1 MVTFAVMIDVSRRC
15 KQIEGFG
22 FSKSPVSEKSNSG
35 LNSQKT
41 EGEQCI
47 LGRSGRRG
55 RCRYCVKL
63 CSLSW

>member
-1 MVTFAVMIDVSRRC
+1 MVTFAVMIDVSKRC

-41 EGEQCI
+41 EV
-47 LGRSGRRG
+47 RA
-55 RCRYCVKL
+55 
-63 CSLSW
+63 